1 MNSKNIL
8 SVFNGQTRLIA
19 ASILCMQLIVKVR
32 KLICWPLI
40 GGCYICTGREQLG
53 VVGVL
58 PPRPLFADAKYATIY
73 PSTYQ
78 SLYCCLKVPCCGY
91 LSAHKM
97 VRVCGKCQ
105 EFWLVISR
113 MQQTECSA
121 MQVVEGVIAVC
132 GAIIVSFFFVFCHQI
147 THLLVNCN
155 QLSFTSRTL
164 NSYLWLWALARVRFI
179 VPSLSTVLYLLNV
192 WYQCAS
198 VHCCNVVSSLIGQD
212 VHGI

>member
-1 MNSKNIL
+1 M
-8 SVFNGQTRLIA
+8 IA
-19 ASILCMQLIVKVR
+19 WSILCMQLIVKVL
-32 KLICWPLI
+32 KLVCWPLI

-53 VVGVL
+53 VMGCPATKASLCWCKICNNLPINVPVTILLFNGPLLEVL
-58 PPRPLFADAKYATIY
+58 A
-73 PSTYQ
+73 
-78 SLYCCLKVPCCGY
+78 
-91 LSAHKM
+91 AHKM
-97 VRVCGKCQ
+97 VRVCGKCR
-105 EFWLVISR
+105 EFCLVISR

-132 GAIIVSFFFVFCHQI
+132 GAIIVKFHLCI

-164 NSYLWLWALARVRFI
+164 NSYLWLWALGRVRFI